1 MTSHGIYAL
10 LLKTMEVVMHGIIKF
25 TSAKELAQFL
35 KEFTGSTATF
45 HATQKTEGTFE
56 LEFTGGF

>member
-1 MTSHGIYAL
+1 MNGKLHFLDAASL
-10 LLKTMEVVMHGIIKF
+10 
-25 TSAKELAQFL
+25 AKFL

-45 HATQKTEGTFE
+45 VVKQYGDEFE